1 MVPFM
6 TWSLKSHTVTFIILV
21 IRSESLSLEHTQGE
35 GDSDPSLKEG
45 EYYRIPWSLG
55 THQNGSTEVLFVG
68 NHKSFRGVAVK
79 SKNFTEVN
87 IVY

>member
-1 MVPFM
+1 MASPERVVRETEREREVMVPFM

-45 EYYRIPWSLG
+45 EYYRIPWTDLK
-55 THQNGSTEVLFVG
+55 TT
-68 NHKSFRGVAVK
+68 A
-79 SKNFTEVN
+79 
-87 IVY
+87 I